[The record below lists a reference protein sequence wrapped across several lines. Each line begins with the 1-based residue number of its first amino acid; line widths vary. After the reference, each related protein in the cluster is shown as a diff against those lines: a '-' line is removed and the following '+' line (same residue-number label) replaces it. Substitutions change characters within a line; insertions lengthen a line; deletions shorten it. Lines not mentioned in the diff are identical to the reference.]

1 MKILKITIIIIVAL
15 SLILLCIY
23 LINPLIQKHK
33 EQTVISDFE
42 YTTGLDLPE
51 DIELLKGSYSICH
64 PEKNE
69 INAVGIVSELTQDD
83 YEFVKNQVIGK
94 KEWEFPEDESE
105 IERRLKKIGWQGEEY
120 DFFCSLKSSEV
131 VPWNHEQLMYA
142 YKKAN
147 GKYFIRIS
155 ASADFYEY
163 RNIEI

>member
-1 MKILKITIIIIVAL
+1 MKKAIIIISVV
-15 SLILLCIY
+15 LILAIACAFVA
-23 LINPLIQKHK
+23 NPLIQKHK

-51 DIELLKGSYSICH
+51 DIELLEGSYSICH

-105 IERRLKKIGWQGEEY
+105 IERRLKEHGWQGEEY
-120 DFFCSLKSSEV
+120 EFFCSLKSSEV

-142 YKKAN
+142 YKKSN
-147 GKYFIRIS
+147 GKYVVAIS
-155 ASADFYEY
+155 GSADFTEY
-163 RNIEI
+163 RNIEF